1 MQTGLTIDR
10 DIYKYECRKFKKM
23 CGAAKSMYY
32 NDKVNQCVG
41 DQKSLF
47 KIANELLH
55 KQRPVQLPSYK
66 EPEEIANRF
75 ATYFEDKIKVIGAT
89 FGPVDSRN
97 LTQPHKKDDRKTH
110 MLDFET
116 VNEKYLKKTIL
127 AGNSKSC
134 SLDPIPTKLLKKHL
148 EIILPTLL
156 NIVNMSLSAG
166 IFPSPLKKALVTPL
180 LKKTSLD
187 KEILKNYRP
196 VSNLAFLGKLIE
208 HVVVQQLTGHKT
220 RNNLYAVYQSAYR
233 EGHSTET
240 ALLRI
245 MNDIL
250 LLIDGKKCVML
261 VLLDLSAAFD
271 TLEHSVL
278 LSRLENENCVSG
290 NVLAWM
296 RSYLHNRTVSVI
308 TEGVQSRP
316 TSLTVGLPQGSK
328 VGPSEYLT
336 YSSPIFDI
344 AHKHQINIHMY
355 ADDTQL
361 YLGFDSDNF
370 NEAARKM
377 EKCLEEI
384 KEWMWLNHLKLNED
398 KTEYLLIGRSASLKQ
413 IPEPNT
419 LCLGASV
426 IEPTRSAKNIG
437 VIVDAELSMIPH
449 VNNICKACYGQ
460 LRSIARIRPNLTE
473 EATKT
478 LVHSFVTSRLDSC
491 NSILYGLSDQ
501 TLHKLQLVQNS
512 AARIITRTKRHEH
525 ITPILKRLHW
535 LPIKYRIVYK
545 ICLTVFKC
553 LQGKAPEY
561 LSSLI
566 ERYVPT
572 RALRSSN
579 TNLLKH
585 YKVNLKT
592 FGERSFASAAPR
604 LWNVLPDWLR
614 SSSDLEQFK
623 TDLKTHLF
631 TLAYPQ

>member
-1 MQTGLTIDR
+1 
-10 DIYKYECRKFKKM
+10 
-23 CGAAKSMYY
+23 
-32 NDKVNQCVG
+32 
-41 DQKSLF
+41 
-47 KIANELLH
+47 
-55 KQRPVQLPSYK
+55 
-66 EPEEIANRF
+66 
-75 ATYFEDKIKVIGAT
+75 
-89 FGPVDSRN
+89 
-97 LTQPHKKDDRKTH
+97 
-110 MLDFET
+110 
-116 VNEKYLKKTIL
+116 
-127 AGNSKSC
+127 
-134 SLDPIPTKLLKKHL
+134 
-148 EIILPTLL
+148 
-156 NIVNMSLSAG
+156 MSLSAG

-208 HVVVQQLTGHKT
+208 HVVVQQLTGHKR
-220 RNNLYAVYQSAYR
+220 RNNLYAVYQRAYR

-308 TEGVQSRP
+308 IEGVQSRP

-361 YLGFDSDNF
+361 NLGFDSDNF

-512 AARIITRTKRHEH
+512 AARIVTRTKRHEH

-553 LQGKAPEY
+553 L
-561 LSSLI
+561 
-566 ERYVPT
+566 
-572 RALRSSN
+572 
-579 TNLLKH
+579 
-585 YKVNLKT
+585 
-592 FGERSFASAAPR
+592 
-604 LWNVLPDWLR
+604 
-614 SSSDLEQFK
+614 
-623 TDLKTHLF
+623 
-631 TLAYPQ
+631 